1 VYDVE
6 LLDDDTLT
14 NGVGLS
20 KLEIRKLRALIKD
33 KGTGPTMMKVKV
45 ASNAKGAADKTAED
59 AKAAAGAGSP
69 AVAVLFKAFPLR
81 PPGMKGPSKM
91 GEDTA

>member
-1 VYDVE
+1 MYDVE

-45 ASNAKGAADKTAED
+45 ASTAKGAAKETAEA
-59 AKAAAGAGSP
+59 AKAAVGSGSP
-69 AVAVLFKAFPLR
+69 AMSMLSKAVPLR
-81 PPGMKGPSKM
+81 PPGMKRPSKM
-91 GEDTA
+91 GEDTD